1 MEANAFEKLNKYK
14 LLAEGLVI
22 GVITGLLVALF
33 RLALIKADDLR
44 DLLVEFART
53 SSLGAVVAA
62 VILLVIAL
70 LISLI
75 LKWEPDCSGSGIP
88 QVKSE
93 LEGNES
99 QLWWRVIIAKFTGCA
114 LAIGGGLALG
124 REGPSVQ
131 LGAMVGKGVARAGQ
145 RLLPEERLLI
155 TCGAGAGLSAAFGA
169 PLAGAI
175 FALEELRKSFN
186 ALILIT
192 TMGAT
197 AVSDFIAAAI
207 LGVRPVFDFS
217 IVTRLPL
224 HYYWSVVLLGI
235 LLGAFGALYNKTLGK
250 MQDFFAKFNKTW
262 IRMLVAFAVAYI
274 MIFVYP
280 KALGSGAYLVK
291 EICYGTYGLGALA
304 VLLLVKFVFST
315 GSFGS
320 GSPGGIFLPLLV
332 LGAIT
337 GGLYSRLLTAAFGIE
352 EEYIVSFVVIAMA
365 GYFAAVV
372 RAPATGIILITE
384 MTADFSSLLG
394 LVVVS
399 LVAFV
404 TADVCGGRPVYDQLL
419 ERRLGG
425 MRNEHNRTH

>member
-1 MEANAFEKLNKYK
+1 MEANALEKLNKYK

-33 RLALIKADDLR
+33 RLALSKADDLR

-53 SSLGAVVAA
+53 SNLGAVVAA

-88 QVKSE
+88 QVKNE

-131 LGAMVGKGVARAGQ
+131 LGAMVGKGVARAGH

-250 MQDFFAKFNKTW
+250 MQDLFAKLNKTW
-262 IRMLVAFAVAYI
+262 IRMLVAFAIAYV
-274 MIFVYP
+274 MFFVYP

-304 VLLLVKFVFST
+304 VLLLVKFVYST

-419 ERRLGG
+419 ERRLGR
-425 MRNEHNRTH
+425 MRRHKEA

>member
-1 MEANAFEKLNKYK
+1 MENNVLGKLTKYR

-22 GVITGLLVALF
+22 GMITGLLVALF
-33 RLALIKADDLR
+33 RLALIKADELR
-44 DLLVEFART
+44 DVLVGVAGK
-53 SSLGAVVAA
+53 SILGAVAVAL
-62 VILLVIAL
+62 ILLAIA
-70 LISLI
+70 IAVSLI

-93 LEGNES
+93 LEGNED
-99 QLWWRVIIAKFTGCA
+99 QVWWRVIIAKFTGCA

-131 LGAMVGKGVARAGQ
+131 LGAMVGKGLARAGH
-145 RLLPEERLLI
+145 RPLPEERLLI

-175 FALEELRKSFN
+175 FALEELRRSFN

-197 AVSDFIAAAI
+197 AASDFIAASI

-224 HYYWSVVLLGI
+224 KYYWTIVLLGI
-235 LLGAFGALYNKTLGK
+235 LLGAFGAFYNRTLSR
-250 MQDFFAKFNKTW
+250 MQDLFAKFNTTLTR
-262 IRMLVAFAVAYI
+262 IIIALAIAYI
-274 MIFVYP
+274 MMFVYP
-280 KALGSGAYLVK
+280 IVLGSGSHIVK
-291 EICYGTYGLGALA
+291 EICYGTYGLRALA
-304 VLLLVKFVFST
+304 LLLVVKFVFST

-337 GGLYSRLLTAAFGIE
+337 GGLYSRILTATIGIE

-365 GYFAAVV
+365 GYFSAVV

-384 MTADFSSLLG
+384 MTADFASLLG

-404 TADVCGGRPVYDQLL
+404 VADLCGGRPVYDQLL
-419 ERRLGG
+419 ERRLQGKKKAG
-425 MRNEHNRTH
+425 LKD